1 VAALVKDYRGGAS
14 LAGLQQTYSLGR
26 GSVQKLLREQG
37 VRRRRKSLTDSEIAA
52 LEERYE
58 AGLPIWEIAGSS
70 QLSMVVVIRGMR
82 GCLMRRAGSG
92 VGNDQS
98 L

>member
-52 LEERYE
+52 LEERHE
-58 AGLPIWEIAGSS
+58 AGLTIREIAGSS